1 MRKSKK
7 EKGRKKIGQGETNGE
22 RKREKAERK
31 KNEIF
36 PTFRRSELDGPR
48 RKVDPCIVSS
58 AWVPKSWSFVKLHE
72 VKNFPT
78 RIIFSLKVI

>member
-31 KNEIF
+31 KMRF
-36 PTFRRSELDGPR
+36 SRRSDAR
-48 RKVDPCIVSS
+48 SS
-58 AWVPKSWSFVKLHE
+58 MVLEEKSIHAS
-72 VKNFPT
+72 
-78 RIIFSLKVI
+78 